1 MAIELEFIPLDAD
14 ELPVS
19 KIMTIGNQYRFVWRY
34 NTQADRISVEIYDL
48 DDNLLYTT
56 RLIYGN
62 YLLHAVVE
70 NLTFEAPVIPFNI
83 DDLFTDGVIEDTTVI
98 YNNLTRVKQYVVAQ

>member
-1 MAIELEFIPLDAD
+1 MIEYEYIPLDAE

-19 KIMTIGNQYRFVWRY
+19 KIITIGDDQYNFVWKY
-34 NTQADRISVEIYDL
+34 NTQADRISLEIYDL

-70 NLTFEAPVIPFNI
+70 NLKFSDPVIPFNI
-83 DDLFTDGVIEDTTVI
+83 DDLVTDGAISDVNVNYE
-98 YNNLTRVKQYVVAQ
+98 NLSRVKQYVAA